1 MKHKAFIEGCD
12 IVFNKSNNENFG
24 HYSFIF
30 SHGVNVQLITSEN
43 DEFTKSIARA
53 PLFGDDIELCK
64 KSLGHCSLL

>member
-1 MKHKAFIEGCD
+1 MKQQAFIKGCD
-12 IVFNKSNNENFG
+12 TVNNKNNENFG

-30 SHGVNVQLITSEN
+30 IGVNVQLITSEN

-53 PLFGDDIELCK
+53 PLFSDDIELCK

>member
-12 IVFNKSNNENFG
+12 IVDNNNNNENFG

-43 DEFTKSIARA
+43 DEFTKSIARV

>member
-1 MKHKAFIEGCD
+1 MKQKAFIKGCD
-12 IVFNKSNNENFG
+12 TVNNKNNENFG

-30 SHGVNVQLITSEN
+30 IGVNVQLITSEN
-43 DEFTKSIARA
+43 DEFTKSIARD

>member
-12 IVFNKSNNENFG
+12 IVDNNNNENFG

-43 DEFTKSIARA
+43 DEFTKSIART
-53 PLFGDDIELCK
+53 LYLVMILSFVRN
-64 KSLGHCSLL
+64 H

>member
-12 IVFNKSNNENFG
+12 IDKINNNNENFG

-43 DEFTKSIARA
+43 DEFTKSIARV

>member
-12 IVFNKSNNENFG
+12 IVNNNNNENFG

-43 DEFTKSIARA
+43 DEFTKSIARD

>member
-1 MKHKAFIEGCD
+1 MKQKAFIKGCD
-12 IVFNKSNNENFG
+12 TVNNKNNENFG

-30 SHGVNVQLITSEN
+30 IGVNVQLITSEN

>member
-1 MKHKAFIEGCD
+1 MKQQAFIKGCD
-12 IVFNKSNNENFG
+12 TVNNKNNENFG

-30 SHGVNVQLITSEN
+30 IGVNVQLITSEN
-43 DEFTKSIARA
+43 DEFTKSIARD

>member
-1 MKHKAFIEGCD
+1 MKQQAFIKGCD
-12 IVFNKSNNENFG
+12 TVNNKNNENFG

-30 SHGVNVQLITSEN
+30 IGVNVQLITSEN

-53 PLFGDDIELCK
+53 PLFGDDIELCR

>member
-12 IVFNKSNNENFG
+12 IDKINNNNENFG

>member
-1 MKHKAFIEGCD
+1 MKQKAFIKGCD
-12 IVFNKSNNENFG
+12 TVNNKNNENFG

-30 SHGVNVQLITSEN
+30 IGVNVQLITSEN

-64 KSLGHCSLL
+64 KSLGHCSIL

>member
-12 IVFNKSNNENFG
+12 IVDNNNNGNFG

-43 DEFTKSIARA
+43 DEFTKSIARV

>member
-12 IVFNKSNNENFG
+12 IVDNNNNENFG

-43 DEFTKSIARA
+43 DEFTKSIARV

>member
-12 IVFNKSNNENFG
+12 IVDNNNENFG

-30 SHGVNVQLITSEN
+30 IGVNVQLITSEN

>member
-12 IVFNKSNNENFG
+12 IVDNNNNENFG

-43 DEFTKSIARA
+43 DEFTKSIARD

>member
-1 MKHKAFIEGCD
+1 MKQQAFIKGCD
-12 IVFNKSNNENFG
+12 TVNNKNNENFG

-30 SHGVNVQLITSEN
+30 IGVNVQLITSEN

>member
-12 IVFNKSNNENFG
+12 IVDNNNENFG

-43 DEFTKSIARA
+43 DEFTKSIARV

>member
-12 IVFNKSNNENFG
+12 IVNNNNNENFG

-43 DEFTKSIARA
+43 DEFTKSIART
-53 PLFGDDIELCK
+53 LYLVMILSFVRN
-64 KSLGHCSLL
+64 H